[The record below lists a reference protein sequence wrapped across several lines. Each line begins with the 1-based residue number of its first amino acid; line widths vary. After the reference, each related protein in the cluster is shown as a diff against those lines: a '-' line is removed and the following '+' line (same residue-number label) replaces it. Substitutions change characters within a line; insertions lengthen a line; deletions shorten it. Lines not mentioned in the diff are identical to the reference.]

1 MSQTN
6 YQNNFEPKP
15 HYAVTT
21 GTSTAYEVSIPGL
34 TLQTGISISIKTHV
48 ACGANATININGAG
62 AKTIKKD
69 NGANT
74 TAGDLELDGVYTFV
88 YDGVFFMYTFST
100 NTSSMSSDYIT
111 LNTYNITSQTFSI

>member
-34 TLQTGISISIKTHV
+34 TIQTGISVSIKTHA
-48 ACGANATININGAG
+48 ACDANATININGAG
-62 AKTIKKD
+62 AKAIKKD
-69 NGANT
+69 DGT
-74 TAGDLELDGVYTFV
+74 GTVAGDLKLNGVYTLV
-88 YDGVFFMYTFST
+88 YDNTDFF
-100 NTSSMSSDYIT
+100 
-111 LNTYNITSQTFSI
+111 LG